1 MFGRVLFSIV
11 VAGFLIS
18 CAEPKYAQP
27 KPAMTE
33 KQNSLSCDVRFQNDV
48 CGHLQWVTEPT
59 TDDFGSFLLQVFNG
73 NPTDG
78 SDVLTDLKGE
88 LSVILWMPSMG
99 HGSSPVTVSKVDVGT
114 YKINKVFFSMKGEW
128 EIRFILKL
136 NNEINEQFIY
146 NFNF

>member
-1 MFGRVLFSIV
+1 
-11 VAGFLIS
+11 
-18 CAEPKYAQP
+18 
-27 KPAMTE
+27 MTE